1 MLYDATCYLP
11 STIGF
16 TIHCHTP
23 SPPVENSSL
32 EIPSN
37 HIHHHSSFL
46 RQPPAPVESPQWNTA
61 YRTPSPGTH
70 CKLSH
75 LNITNSTILTIN
87 YIFSLH
93 HRALY
98 HQGNTEN
105 SLKATDEETRATD
118 EETRAICTFYHPHN
132 PYNLMLLKLLLLQP
146 SPLISPIQSKSM
158 LNNTLMEPHPLT
170 WIS

>member
-1 MLYDATCYLP
+1 MLSTFNHRLHHPLSYTITTCRKFITGN
-11 STIGF
+11 TIQP
-16 TIHCHTP
+16 HTP
-23 SPPVENSSL
+23 PFKLSSTTTCSSR
-32 EIPSN
+32 ISTVK
-37 HIHHHSSFL
+37 HSL
-46 RQPPAPVESPQWNTA
+46 PNTIS
-61 YRTPSPGTH
+61 RHT